1 MAFFAKLKER
11 LFKSSSKL
19 EEGLD
24 AIVDDGG
31 VIEEPDE
38 ELVADLALDQVILE
52 DTDPQET
59 ISQDTTPKDATEHQ
73 VEPLDVPAQ
82 DLDPID
88 AALDPKHAELLS
100 EPEPDRRPPPQSQP
114 VTQASTPKESKGFLG
129 RLMGRVVRPAEK
141 RRVLDDDM
149 LEALEELLIASD
161 MGVDAALRVT
171 ANIAEGRFGKKLSTE
186 EIKSLLSKEITRI
199 MEPVAKP
206 MPLYAQKPQVVL
218 VVGVNGSGKT
228 TTIGKLA
235 SQFKAAGKSVVIA
248 AGDTFRAAA
257 VEQLQIWGERAGV
270 PVLTAPEG
278 SDPASLAFDAI
289 EKARQ
294 DNADLLMI
302 DTAGRLQNRT
312 DLMEELAKIVR
323 VIRKQDPD
331 APHNTLL
338 VLDATTG
345 QNALNQVEIFRNL
358 ADVSGLVMTKLDGTA
373 KGGVLVA
380 LADKFGLPIHAIGV
394 GEQIDDLSPF
404 DPEDYAKALT
414 GQGL

>member
-1 MAFFAKLKER
+1 M
-11 LFKSSSKL
+11 
-19 EEGLD
+19 
-24 AIVDDGG
+24 
-31 VIEEPDE
+31 
-38 ELVADLALDQVILE
+38 
-52 DTDPQET
+52 
-59 ISQDTTPKDATEHQ
+59 
-73 VEPLDVPAQ
+73 
-82 DLDPID
+82 
-88 AALDPKHAELLS
+88 
-100 EPEPDRRPPPQSQP
+100 
-114 VTQASTPKESKGFLG
+114 
-129 RLMGRVVRPAEK
+129 
-141 RRVLDDDM
+141 LDDDM

-171 ANIAEGRFGKKLSTE
+171 ANIAEGRFSKKLSTE

>member
-31 VIEEPDE
+31 VIEEADE
-38 ELVADLALDQVILE
+38 ELVADLALDQVIRE

-59 ISQDTTPKDATEHQ
+59 ISQDKTPKDATGHQ
-73 VEPLDVPAQ
+73 LEPLDVPAQ
-82 DLDPID
+82 DVDPID
-88 AALDPKHAELLS
+88 TAVDPRQA
-100 EPEPDRRPPPQSQP
+100 EPEPEPEPEPRQPPQSQP
-114 VTQASTPKESKGFLG
+114 AAQASSPKESKGFLG

>member
-1 MAFFAKLKER
+1 
-11 LFKSSSKL
+11 
-19 EEGLD
+19 
-24 AIVDDGG
+24 
-31 VIEEPDE
+31 
-38 ELVADLALDQVILE
+38 
-52 DTDPQET
+52 
-59 ISQDTTPKDATEHQ
+59 
-73 VEPLDVPAQ
+73 
-82 DLDPID
+82 
-88 AALDPKHAELLS
+88 
-100 EPEPDRRPPPQSQP
+100 
-114 VTQASTPKESKGFLG
+114 
-129 RLMGRVVRPAEK
+129 
-141 RRVLDDDM
+141 M

>member
-31 VIEEPDE
+31 VIEEADE

-73 VEPLDVPAQ
+73 VEPLDVSAQ

-100 EPEPDRRPPPQSQP
+100 EPDRRPPPQSQP